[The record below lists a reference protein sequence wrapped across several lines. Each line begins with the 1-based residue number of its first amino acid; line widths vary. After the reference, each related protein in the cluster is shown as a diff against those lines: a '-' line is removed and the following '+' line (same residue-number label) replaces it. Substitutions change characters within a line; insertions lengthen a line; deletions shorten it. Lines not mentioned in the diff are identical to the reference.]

1 MFLLLATC
9 ASAQSIYQNVDKS
22 FKLPLS
28 SNAHSELP
36 GEMTVQPTHAA
47 NLRGIVS
54 MLCAMAL
61 FIASDTMVKLAGAMM
76 PPTEIMAV
84 RGLIA
89 VVLMGGIVLATVER
103 AQWNMIRRPLVAARA
118 GLEAVLAVLFLVAL
132 PHLPLGEI
140 TVIMQI
146 APLVLTVLSSVV
158 LAETIGW
165 RRWAAVAAGFLGVVL
180 VAQPSGQGINVYI
193 LIALI
198 VPVLVAVRDI
208 MTRKLDPKIPTA
220 AVTFTTT
227 LGVCLLGLAGAPLE
241 NWTPLSSYAL
251 ALLAASAALVSGA
264 NIFIIRAFRGV
275 DVSVVSPFRYSSV
288 VWAILL
294 GYVIWGDIPNPLAIV
309 GMAIIVASG
318 LYVMH
323 RETLHM
329 RPSKSDTNA

>member
-1 MFLLLATC
+1 M
-9 ASAQSIYQNVDKS
+9 SS
-22 FKLPLS
+22 PL
-28 SNAHSELP
+28 
-36 GEMTVQPTHAA
+36 THAA

-76 PPTEIMAV
+76 PPSQIMAV
-84 RGLIA
+84 RGLMA

-103 AQWNMIRRPLVAARA
+103 ARWHMVRGRLVAARA
-118 GLEAVLAVLFLVAL
+118 ALEAVLAALFLVAL

-146 APLVLTVLSSVV
+146 APLVLTVLSAVV

-165 RRWAAVAAGFLGVVL
+165 RRWSAVAAGFLGVVL
-180 VAQPSGQGINVYI
+180 VAQPTGEGVGTYV

-208 MTRKLDPKIPTA
+208 VTRKLDPQIPTA

-227 LGVCLLGLAGAPLE
+227 LSVCLLGFAGAPLE
-241 NWTPLSSYAL
+241 CWTPLTPTAL
-251 ALLAASAALVSGA
+251 ALLAASAALVSAA

-294 GYVIWGDIPNPLAIV
+294 GYLIWGDIPNWLAV
-309 GMAIIVASG
+309 LGTLIIVASG
-318 LYVMH
+318 LYTMH
-323 RETLHM
+323 RETLHL
-329 RPSKSDTNA
+329 RPAKADTNA